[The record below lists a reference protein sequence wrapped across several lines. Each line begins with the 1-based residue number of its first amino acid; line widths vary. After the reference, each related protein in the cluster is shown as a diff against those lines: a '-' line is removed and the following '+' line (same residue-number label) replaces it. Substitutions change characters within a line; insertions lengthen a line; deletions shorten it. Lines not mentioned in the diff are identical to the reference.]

1 MKILKSIPESRLNL
15 LIYVFIVLLSIG
27 PLMKL
32 WEVAD
37 KVIFST
43 GNLTDLNLGRPMI
56 RMASDVYFNLDA
68 DVLRND
74 LSLYQKVQRN
84 ELIFESISV
93 LVFMTIFILVL
104 IQLKTLV
111 FSLREKS
118 FYITKNIKCV
128 RTISGLLL
136 FWVLINFVM
145 YQSIQF
151 FIPASVIQD
160 TYNYCP
166 VNKGLIIGLLF
177 SIDFKILLASFA
189 FYVISIVFR
198 EGYELKEQTELTI

>member
-1 MKILKSIPESRLNL
+1 
-15 LIYVFIVLLSIG
+15 
-27 PLMKL
+27 MKL

-37 KVIFST
+37 KVVISPES
-43 GNLTDLNLGRPMI
+43 LTDLNLERPMI
-56 RMASDVYFNLDA
+56 RMANDVYFNLDA
-68 DVLRND
+68 EVLSSD
-74 LSLYQKVQRN
+74 LSLYQRVQRN
-84 ELIFESISV
+84 ELIFEAINV
-93 LVFMTIFILVL
+93 LIFMTIFILVL

-111 FSLREKS
+111 FSLREKT
-118 FYITKNIKCV
+118 FYIAKNIKCV

-136 FWVLINFVM
+136 FWVVINFVL

-151 FIPASVIQD
+151 FIPDFVIQD

-166 VNKGLIIGLLF
+166 VNRGFIIGLLV

-189 FYVISIVFR
+189 FYIISVVFK